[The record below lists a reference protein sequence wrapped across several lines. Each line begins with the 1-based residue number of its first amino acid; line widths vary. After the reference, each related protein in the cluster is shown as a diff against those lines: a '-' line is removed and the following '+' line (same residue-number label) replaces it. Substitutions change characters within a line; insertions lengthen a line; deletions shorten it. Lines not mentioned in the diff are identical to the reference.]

1 VTARHLSLTIWE
13 QAARQIEEANDWW
26 REHRQAS
33 PDALTEDLA
42 RAFDLVSRQPGVGT
56 PAICSSRTR
65 VSTRKP
71 SLERPDAFALRVRIE
86 YRPNRGGEG

>member
-42 RAFDLVSRQPGVGT
+42 RAFDLCGF
-56 PAICSSRTR
+56 
-65 VSTRKP
+65 RK
-71 SLERPDAFALRVRIE
+71 F
-86 YRPNRGGEG
+86 